1 MILPTAKPRARAIA
15 SSKPLGFAVRW
26 FSAALYD
33 PSPWRALAVET
44 AWLVG
49 IGAVFGLLAR
59 LGMRR
64 LAT

>member
-1 MILPTAKPRARAIA
+1 
-15 SSKPLGFAVRW
+15 VRW
-26 FSAALYD
+26 FGAALYD
-33 PSPWRALAVET
+33 PSPWHALGVET

-64 LAT
+64 LAA